1 MDRRR
6 VATIILVVLGIWAAI
21 AYAVVAALVIPNE
34 KDPDKRAIVL
44 MGGTLLAVW
53 CLIGGLLMRRLRDP
67 FVRAVQRIPIG
78 WRTRFVILCI
88 IMALLEE
95 AVTTG
100 LTNLAPWFGGVT
112 DAARIT
118 ASKNYLEVV
127 CLNSVVVFVP
137 SYILWAV
144 MLSFFDFAPVEVMLL
159 YGLTGWLAEWM
170 TFGPQNV
177 LMVGMWT
184 FVYGLMVWL
193 PACTVPKDCKVRPV
207 RWWYWPPAV
216 LVSLFAGIPFV
227 PVVFL
232 VRWLLGYTGA
242 GQ

>member
-1 MDRRR
+1 M
-6 VATIILVVLGIWAAI
+6 
-21 AYAVVAALVIPNE
+21 
-34 KDPDKRAIVL
+34 
-44 MGGTLLAVW
+44 
-53 CLIGGLLMRRLRDP
+53 
-67 FVRAVQRIPIG
+67 
-78 WRTRFVILCI
+78 
-88 IMALLEE
+88 
-95 AVTTG
+95 
-100 LTNLAPWFGGVT
+100 
-112 DAARIT
+112 
-118 ASKNYLEVV
+118 
-127 CLNSVVVFVP
+127 P

-193 PACTVPKDCKVRPV
+193 PACTVPKDRKVRPV

-232 VRWLLGYTGA
+232 VRRLLGYTGA